1 MKNKVFSVTQINS
14 YIKRMFQSDY
24 ALRKISI
31 KGQVSN
37 CKYHSSGHIYFSLKD
52 EGGQISCVMFANSRH
67 QGLKFD
73 MEDGQEVIVSG
84 NVSVYERS
92 GTYQLYADE
101 IRLDGIGELYIAYEQ
116 LKQKLYE
123 EGLFDHE
130 KKKPIPGNPK
140 RIGIVTAKTGAAI
153 HDIMST
159 ARRRNPFVQLILYP
173 AQVQGE
179 GAAETIVKGIR
190 VLDAYGV
197 DTIIIGRGGG
207 SIEDLWAFNEE
218 IVARAIYEADTPI
231 ISGTGHEVD
240 TTIADYAADLRAAT
254 PTAACELAVPDI
266 REVTDGIERRADTLQ
281 TLLGQVIRRYRI
293 HLQEYQ
299 LKIADFDPKFGL
311 QEQKMRLSDLE
322 ERLYSCMNEKMTK
335 YRHRLE
341 LFTGKLH
348 GLSPTAKLIN
358 GFGYLEDSDGQP
370 LISVDCIKVGETVSV
385 TLSDGKIY
393 ARTEKIEHHPAIISN
408 EDGRVAQNK

>member
-1 MKNKVFSVTQINS
+1 MNKQIFSVTQINS
-14 YIKRMFQSDY
+14 YIKRLFQSDY
-24 ALRKISI
+24 ALRRISI

-52 EGGQISCVMFANSRH
+52 EGSQISCVMFSGSRH
-67 QGLKFD
+67 QGLTFD

-92 GTYQLYADE
+92 GSYQLYAEE

-130 KKKPIPGNPK
+130 KKQPIPINPK
-140 RIGIVTAKTGAAI
+140 KVGIVTAKTGAAI

-173 AQVQGE
+173 AKVQGD
-179 GAAETIVKGIR
+179 GAAQTIVKGIEK
-190 VLDAYGV
+190 LDAYGV

-218 IVARAIYEADTPI
+218 IVARAIDKAKTPI

-266 REVTDGIERRADTLQ
+266 QEVLEDIHNRAYTLETLIHQVFRR
-281 TLLGQVIRRYRI
+281 
-293 HLQEYQ
+293 YQ
-299 LKIADFDPKFGL
+299 LKLEQYRLKLTAYDPKFRL
-311 QEQKMRLSDLE
+311 QEQKMRLAELE
-322 ERLYSCMNEKMTK
+322 ERLSSRMKEKMMA
-335 YRHRLE
+335 YQHRLE
-341 LFTGKLH
+341 LYTGRLH
-348 GLSPTAKLIN
+348 GLSPTAKLMN
-358 GFGYLEDSDGQP
+358 GFGYLENEAGEPLVSAKGVEKGELLSVIVSDGR
-370 LISVDCIKVGETVSV
+370 IHTSVEEVQLYSLENNDN
-385 TLSDGKIY
+385 
-393 ARTEKIEHHPAIISN
+393 R
-408 EDGRVAQNK
+408 

>member
-1 MKNKVFSVTQINS
+1 MKNKVFSVSQINS

-52 EGGQISCVMFANSRH
+52 EGGQISCVMFANSRS

-73 MEDGQEVIVSG
+73 MDDGQEVIVSG
-84 NVSVYERS
+84 NVSVYERN

-101 IRLDGIGELYIAYEQ
+101 IRLDGLGDLYIAYEQ

-130 KKKPIPGNPK
+130 KKKAIPKNPK
-140 RIGIVTAKTGAAI
+140 KIGIVTAKTGAAI
-153 HDIMST
+153 HDIIST
-159 ARRRNPFVQLILYP
+159 AKRRNPFVQLILYP
-173 AQVQGE
+173 AQVQGD
-179 GAAETIVKGIR
+179 GAAKTIVKGIR
-190 VLDAYGV
+190 SLDAYGV
-197 DTIIIGRGGG
+197 DTIIVGRGGG

-218 IVARAIYEADTPI
+218 IVARAIYEAKTPI

-266 REVTDGIERRADTLQ
+266 RDVIDGIQNRAYTLQ
-281 TLLGQVIRRYRI
+281 TLFDHVIRRYQI
-293 HLQEYQ
+293 QLKEYQ
-299 LKIADFDPKFGL
+299 LKIFDYDPKYRL
-311 QEQKMRLSDLE
+311 QEQKMRLSDME
-322 ERLYSCMNEKMTK
+322 ERLSSSMKEKMIQ

-341 LFTGKLH
+341 LLTGTLH

-358 GFGYLEDSDGQP
+358 GFGYLENSDGKP
-370 LISVDCIKVGETVSV
+370 LISVNRAKEGESV
-385 TLSDGKIY
+385 YITLSDGMIR
-393 ARTEKIEHHPAIISN
+393 ARIEEIQQRS
-408 EDGRVAQNK
+408 RL

>member
-1 MKNKVFSVTQINS
+1 MKNRIFSVTQINS

-24 ALRKISI
+24 ALRRISI
-31 KGQVSN
+31 KGQISN

-52 EGGQISCVMFANSRH
+52 ESSQISCVMFANSRY

-84 NVSVYERS
+84 NISVYERS
-92 GTYQLYADE
+92 GSYQLYADE

-130 KKKPIPGNPK
+130 KKKPIPVNPK
-140 RIGIVTAKTGAAI
+140 KIGVVTARTGAVI

-159 ARRRNPFVQLILYP
+159 AKRRNPFVQLILYP
-173 AQVQGE
+173 AKVQGE
-179 GAAETIVKGIR
+179 GAAQTIVKGIKT
-190 VLDAYGV
+190 LDAYGV

-218 IVARAIYEADTPI
+218 MVARAIYAAKTPI

-254 PTAACELAVPDI
+254 PTAACELAVPNI
-266 REVTDGIERRADTLQ
+266 REVMDGIQNRAYTLE
-281 TLLGQVIRRYRI
+281 TLLRQVLGRY
-293 HLQEYQ
+293 QMQ
-299 LKIADFDPKFGL
+299 LEQYRFKISEFDPKFRL
-311 QEQKMRLSDLE
+311 QEQKMRLAELE
-322 ERLYSCMNEKMTK
+322 EKLVMRMKDKVVSYQ
-335 YRHRLE
+335 HRLE
-341 LFTGKLH
+341 LYTGRLH
-348 GLSPTAKLIN
+348 GMSPTAKLIN
-358 GFGYLEDSDGQP
+358 GFGYLEDENGVPLTSAKNVKQGDKISITVSDGMIETTAQIVK
-370 LISVDCIKVGETVSV
+370 LFDIKEMPV
-385 TLSDGKIY
+385 
-393 ARTEKIEHHPAIISN
+393 
-408 EDGRVAQNK
+408 